1 MVIFGVQKAGDGAAE
16 GGAAPPV
23 IHEPARET
31 HPGQSST
38 MIVSL

>member
-23 IHEPARET
+23 IHESTREA
-31 HPGQSST
+31 HPGQSSA
-38 MIVSL
+38 MKVSL